1 MPGSW
6 RKLNCK
12 EADALTFGNKKGL
25 RLQENREK
33 GSWLLPAGVALV
45 ASVAMTLGF
54 SELTGFRESLTMGL
68 TAGYLCLLY
77 GLMTRLQKQTWFFPG
92 VLLVLAGVVFLCQ
105 REVMAGFCQFQSRLG
120 QTLAR
125 GTGWVLP
132 ELIPPQ
138 GAKTWAGSLF
148 AGLCGGAMALAV
160 CFFTLHAPQALAV
173 LLTGGTLVG
182 MWFTGREENLGFL
195 IPILGASLALLLY
208 GGWGKKTAAAPRAL
222 SWGICGALAALVLTI
237 GSVTGVGTWAS
248 QVSDQA
254 RRAVHG
260 LRYETKYTTL
270 PEGDFRQTP
279 ENQTQAL
286 PALLVTMSDPGEL
299 YLRGFA
305 GCTFEEDVWKPMD
318 SACLGENRAL
328 LYWLNQTQFYL
339 NAQFSQAASVLE
351 PETGTVAIE
360 NVGACS
366 ENLYIPLGLT
376 AGSWLEAE
384 NLNQDT
390 LSGHESRSYQ
400 YTVVKGD
407 GEAIARVLENL
418 QNSDEA
424 EVLRYRKGESAY
436 RDFVWDNYTQVP
448 DQVTQLLGARWD
460 AIGERYGSRDN
471 LTLRQAQ
478 ECVLTFLEACFSGD
492 AGEQTLPLEKAQ
504 GTSYQ
509 YATVAVLTLRY
520 FGIPARYAEGYVIS
534 REMAQRAVAGQA
546 LEVTSSCAAGW
557 PEVYQDGIGWIP
569 MALAPGFGEM
579 LQKEPQGS
587 QGTDKTQEEGEETT
601 PQETQENQKE
611 PEAIGGSVTALATGS
626 LWTLVLILG
635 ALALCWLLLVL
646 RRNILRRRK
655 ERLFRRELGAE
666 AVCWLFADAALL
678 LEQLGFSRGNGSME
692 PLCRPL
698 EERFGGA
705 YARRLEAMICC
716 NQQAL
721 FSSHPMTDGQWQEMK
736 AFHQDTVALLRTQS
750 KWYRRFWM
758 KWIRCLY

>member
-1 MPGSW
+1 MT
-6 RKLNCK
+6 L
-12 EADALTFGNKKGL
+12 GNKKGL
-25 RLQENREK
+25 RLLENREK
-33 GSWLLPAGVALV
+33 GGWLLPTGVALA

-54 SELTGFRESLTMGL
+54 SALTGFRESLTMGL

-77 GLMTRLQKQTWFFPG
+77 GLMTKLQKQTWFFPG

-105 REVMAGFCQFQSRLG
+105 REVLAGFCQAQNRLG

-132 ELIPPQ
+132 ELTPPQ
-138 GAKTWAGSLF
+138 GAKAWAGSLF
-148 AGLCGGAMALAV
+148 AGLCGGAIALAA
-160 CFFTLHAPQALAV
+160 CFFTFRAPQALAV
-173 LLTGGTLVG
+173 LLTGGTAVG
-182 MWFTGREENLGFL
+182 MYLTGREENLGFL
-195 IPILGASLALLLY
+195 IPVLGASLVLLLY
-208 GGWGKKTAAAPRAL
+208 GGWGKKTAAAPRAI
-222 SWGICGALAALVLTI
+222 SWGICGVLAALALTI
-237 GSVTGVGTWAS
+237 GSVTGVGTWAG

-254 RRAVHG
+254 RRALHS

-270 PEGDFRQTP
+270 PEGDFRQAPKT
-279 ENQTQAL
+279 QTQAL
-286 PALLVTMSDPGEL
+286 PALLVTMSDSGEL

-305 GCTFEEDVWKPMD
+305 GCTFEEDVWKPMEP
-318 SACLGENRAL
+318 ACLGENREL
-328 LYWLNQTQFYL
+328 LYWLNQTQFPL
-339 NAQFSQAASVLE
+339 NAQFSQAASELE

-390 LSGHESRSYQ
+390 LSGQGSRSYQ

-407 GEAIARVLENL
+407 GEAIARVLEYL

-448 DQVTQLLGARWD
+448 DQVTELLGPRWD
-460 AIGERYGSRDN
+460 AIGSREN
-471 LTLRQAQ
+471 LTLHQAQ
-478 ECVLTFLEACFSGD
+478 ECVLTFLEQCFSGET
-492 AGEQTLPLEKAQ
+492 GEEPLPLEKAQ

-534 REMAQRAVAGQA
+534 REMAENALAGQA

-569 MALAPGFGEM
+569 MALAPGFGEL

-587 QGTDKTQEEGEETT
+587 QGTEESREGEETT
-601 PQETQENQKE
+601 PQETLESEKK
-611 PEAIGGSVTALATGS
+611 PEAMGGTVTALTRGS
-626 LWTLVLILG
+626 LRALVITLG
-635 ALALCWLLLVL
+635 ALLLCWLLLVL
-646 RRNILRRRK
+646 RRRLLRTRK
-655 ERLFRRELGAE
+655 ELRFRQELGAD
-666 AVCWLFADAALL
+666 AICWLFADAALL
-678 LEQLGFSRGNGSME
+678 LEQLGFSRDNGSMKL
-692 PLCRPL
+692 LCRPL
-698 EERFGGA
+698 EERVGGE

-721 FSSHPMTDGQWQEMK
+721 FSSHAMTDGQWQEMT

>member
-1 MPGSW
+1 MT
-6 RKLNCK
+6 L
-12 EADALTFGNKKGL
+12 GNKKGL
-25 RLQENREK
+25 RLLENREK
-33 GSWLLPAGVALV
+33 EGWLLPAGVALV
-45 ASVAMTLGF
+45 ASVAMALGF
-54 SELTGFRESLTMGL
+54 SALAGFRESLTMAL

-77 GLMTRLQKQTWFFPG
+77 GLMTKLQKQSWFFPG

-105 REVMAGFCQFQSRLG
+105 KEVLAGFCQFQSRLG

-132 ELIPPQ
+132 ELTPPQ
-138 GAKTWAGSLF
+138 GAKNWAGSLF
-148 AGLCGGAMALAV
+148 AGLCGGTMALAA
-160 CFFTLHAPQALAV
+160 CFFTRHAPQALAL
-173 LLTGGTLVG
+173 LLTGGTAAG
-182 MWFTGREENLGFL
+182 MYLLGREENLGFL
-195 IPILGASLALLLY
+195 IPVLGASLVLLLY
-208 GGWGKKTAAAPRAL
+208 GGWGKKTATAPRTL
-222 SWGICGALAALVLTI
+222 SWGICGALAALALII

-248 QVSDQA
+248 QVSHQA
-254 RRAVHG
+254 RRAVHS

-270 PEGDFRQTP
+270 PEGNFRQTP
-279 ENQTQAL
+279 KAQTQAL

-318 SACLGENRAL
+318 AAGLGENREL
-328 LYWLNQTQFYL
+328 LYWLNQTQFPL
-339 NAQFSQAASVLE
+339 NAQFSQAASELE
-351 PETGTVAIE
+351 PETGTIAIE

-390 LSGHESRSYQ
+390 LSGQGSRSYQ

-407 GEAIARVLENL
+407 GEAIARVLEYL

-424 EVLRYRKGESAY
+424 QVLRYRKSESAY

-448 DQVTQLLGARWD
+448 DQVTELLGPRWD
-460 AIGERYGSRDN
+460 AIGSREN

-478 ECVLTFLEACFSGD
+478 ECVLTFLEQCFSGE
-492 AGEQTLPLEKAQ
+492 AGEENLPLAKAQ

-534 REMAQRAVAGQA
+534 REMAGSAVAGQA

-569 MALAPGFGEM
+569 MALAPGFGEL

-587 QGTDKTQEEGEETT
+587 QGTAESEEETT
-601 PQETQENQKE
+601 PQETLESEKK
-611 PEAIGGSVTALATGS
+611 PEAVGGTVTALTRGN
-626 LWTLVLILG
+626 LWALVMIFG
-635 ALALCWLLLVL
+635 ALLLCWLLLVL
-646 RRNILRRRK
+646 RRRLLRSRK
-655 ERLFRRELGAE
+655 ERRFRQELGAE
-666 AVCWLFADAALL
+666 AICWLFADAALL

-692 PLCRPL
+692 PLCGL
-698 EERFGGA
+698 LGERFGGE
-705 YARRLEAMICC
+705 YAHRLEAMICC

-721 FSSHPMTDGQWQEMK
+721 FSSHPMTDGQWQDMT
-736 AFHQDTVALLRTQS
+736 AFHQDTVTLLRTQS

>member
-1 MPGSW
+1 MT
-6 RKLNCK
+6 L
-12 EADALTFGNKKGL
+12 GNKKGL
-25 RLQENREK
+25 RLLENREK
-33 GSWLLPAGVALV
+33 EGWLLPAGVALV
-45 ASVAMTLGF
+45 ASVAMALGF
-54 SELTGFRESLTMGL
+54 SALSGFRESLTMGL

-77 GLMTRLQKQTWFFPG
+77 GLMTRLQRQNWFFPG

-105 REVMAGFCQFQSRLG
+105 REVLAGFCQFQSQLG

-132 ELIPPQ
+132 ELTPPQ
-138 GAKTWAGSLF
+138 GAKNWAGSLF
-148 AGLCGGAMALAV
+148 AGLCGGAIALAA
-160 CFFTLHAPQALAV
+160 CFFTCHAPQALAV
-173 LLTGGTLVG
+173 LLTGGAAVG
-182 MWFTGREENLGFL
+182 MWLTGREENIGFL
-195 IPILGASLALLLY
+195 VPVLGASLVLLLY
-208 GGWGKKTAAAPRAL
+208 GGWEKKAATAPRAL
-222 SWGICGALAALVLTI
+222 SWGICGALAAGALMI
-237 GSVTGVGTWAS
+237 CSVTGVGTWAS

-254 RRAVHG
+254 RRAVHS

-270 PEGDFRQTP
+270 PEGDFRQAP
-279 ENQTQAL
+279 KAQTQAL

-318 SACLGENRAL
+318 AARLGENRAL

-339 NAQFSQAASVLE
+339 NAQFSQAASELE
-351 PETGTVAIE
+351 PETGTIAIE

-376 AGSWLEAE
+376 AGSWLEAK

-390 LSGHESRSYQ
+390 LSGHGSRSYQ

-407 GEAIARVLENL
+407 GETIARVLEYL

-424 EVLRYRKGESAY
+424 QVLRYRKGESAY

-448 DQVTQLLGARWD
+448 DQVTELLGSRWD
-460 AIGERYGSRDN
+460 AIGSREN

-478 ECVLTFLEACFSGD
+478 ECVLTFLEQCFSGET
-492 AGEQTLPLEKAQ
+492 GEEILPLTKAQ

-534 REMAQRAVAGQA
+534 REMAENALAGQT

-569 MALAPGFGEM
+569 MALAPGFGEL

-587 QGTDKTQEEGEETT
+587 QGTAESEEETT
-601 PQETQENQKE
+601 PQETLESEKK
-611 PEAIGGSVTALATGS
+611 PEAMGGTVTALTRSS
-626 LWTLVLILG
+626 LWTLAMIFG
-635 ALALCWLLLVL
+635 ALLLCWLLLVSRRRLL
-646 RRNILRRRK
+646 RSRK
-655 ERLFRRELGAE
+655 ERRFRQELGAE
-666 AVCWLFADAALL
+666 AICWLFADAALL

-692 PLCRPL
+692 PLCGPL
-698 EERFGGA
+698 GERFGGE
-705 YARRLEAMICC
+705 YAHRLEAMICC

-721 FSSHPMTDGQWQEMK
+721 FSSHPMTDGQWQEMT
-736 AFHQDTVALLRTQS
+736 AFHQDTVALLCTQS